1 MNDLEFRKDFKHTI
15 IHPYEQEYP
24 PLPNKKIKK
33 IDVTLKMCTLYKSQP
48 NGLAIIEF

>member
-24 PLPNKKIKK
+24 PLPNKNIKK